1 LNTTSS
7 FKYSFEAVKAVTVT
21 SSIACDSVSTAVAVQ
36 TKRETMRFLHATAEC
51 LRRFSSISI
60 RSTARHG
67 FIFIFDSCEVANC
80 QVDFDMK
87 CMKVRDGKQGI
98 KEMT

>member
-1 LNTTSS
+1 LNTTCSS
-7 FKYSFEAVKAVTVT
+7 KYSFEAVTAATVAG
-21 SSIACDSVSTAVAVQ
+21 SIACDGVGTAVAVQ
-36 TKRETMRFLHATAEC
+36 VRKEAMRFLHATAEC

-67 FIFIFDSCEVANC
+67 FIFIFYSCEDANGEF
-80 QVDFDMK
+80 DFDMK
-87 CMKVRDGKQGI
+87 CVKVRDGKQGI